1 MPLFAGTNFAYSTK
15 KKKSSGRSR
24 VFDWS
29 ISFCAKISKHKKK
42 KEEEI
47 EKIVIVL
54 NEWKEKEE

>member
-1 MPLFAGTNFAYSTK
+1 MPILQK

-29 ISFCAKISKHKKK
+29 ISFCAKIAKHKK

-47 EKIVIVL
+47 EKVVIVL
-54 NEWKEKEE
+54 NEWKEKEK